1 MRSSAFVRLFSLAL
15 AGSAALV
22 ACGGDDDD
30 TPAPSISKSGE
41 GESCTRSDDCER
53 GLACFDNVC
62 AEDPSAPA
70 NGGSSGTGGTGGTG
84 GSSGKGGTSSGKGG
98 TGATGGTAST
108 PVVLSG
114 EGESCTRTADCEAE
128 LSCFNQRCAT
138 SPDEGDAG
146 DGNVPTTPVL
156 GAEGET
162 CVLSTDC
169 ASGLVCRPSSGIN
182 GGAVGVCT
190 PVNSEIEP
198 TGKIC
203 GAECLAP
210 ADCCELPTE
219 LHATIAAKSCTELA
233 DLITVNAVD
242 CSAPGAGTESE
253 WCFAQATYC
262 GNCAAKWRC
271 TSGACNYQADCS
283 ADGRV
288 PGGCPDLSRAGRPL
302 VSTCDL
308 DTEKCRAPAVDA
320 YCDADA
326 DCDMQ
331 AVTDDPGDTCVEGEC
346 ACVQAMCL
354 RKCNKDL
361 DCAAGK
367 VCGDDD
373 VCVPAGSCEDNDDCI
388 RQTGDYRS
396 VCQESVCTLGC
407 EYDVDCN
414 ALTDGQLQMVCNG
427 DGLCEELGCASDDE
441 CFKTDDPANNQ
452 RRLFCTDRPEGGTA
466 ATPSSA
472 ITD

>member
-1 MRSSAFVRLFSLAL
+1 MRSSAFVRLLGLAL

-30 TPAPSISKSGE
+30 NTPAPSISKSGE
-41 GESCTRSDDCER
+41 GESCTRTDDCER

-62 AEDPSAPA
+62 AEDPTPP
-70 NGGSSGTGGTGGTG
+70 GTGGTNASGGTG
-84 GSSGKGGTSSGKGG
+84 GSTGGSAGKGGSTGKGG
-98 TGATGGTAST
+98 SGGTGGT

-114 EGESCTRTADCEAE
+114 EGESCTRTADCESS

-146 DGNVPTTPVL
+146 EGNTPTPVL

-169 ASGLVCRPSSGIN
+169 ASGLVCRPSG
-182 GGAVGVCT
+182 GTETGAVGVCT
-190 PVNSEIEP
+190 PVNAGVEP

-203 GAECLAP
+203 GAECTAP
-210 ADCCELPTE
+210 ADCCEIPTE
-219 LHATIAAKSCTELA
+219 LHAGLTAKSCTEIA
-233 DLITVNAVD
+233 NLIEVNAVD
-242 CSAPGAGTESE
+242 CTDPAAGLQSQ
-253 WCFAQATYC
+253 WCFTQATYC

-271 TSGACNYQADCS
+271 TSGSCNYQADCS
-283 ADGRV
+283 ADGAV
-288 PGGCPDLSRAGRPL
+288 PGGCPALSRTGRPL
-302 VSTCDL
+302 IPTCNL
-308 DTEKCRAPAVDA
+308 DTEKCQAPAVDA
-320 YCDADA
+320 LCDADA
-326 DCDMQ
+326 DCDTQ
-331 AVTDDPGDTCVEGEC
+331 AVSDDPTDTCVEGEC

-367 VCGDDD
+367 VCGSDD
-373 VCVPAGSCEDNDDCI
+373 VCVPAGSCEADSDCI
-388 RQTGDYRS
+388 RQFGDFS
-396 VCQESVCTLGC
+396 AVCHDNVCTMGC
-407 EYDVDCN
+407 DYDVDCN
-414 ALTDGQLQMVCNG
+414 ALTGGFLELVCNN

-441 CFKTDDPANNQ
+441 CFKADDTAGSQ
-452 RRLFCTDRPEGGTA
+452 RRLFCTDRPEAGA
-466 ATPSSA
+466 AAIPSSA